1 MVFITPGGLSPKSTW
16 HLGSQKLAALRLGV
30 DRVEMLKH
38 AVFPV
43 FLGLSSIEDR
53 LKEMVIMAEIGL
65 SRVIYSAIG
74 LSPMLADHNRI
85 PSIWT
90 SAAATTGGFVS
101 QHRPRLRGPG

>member
-1 MVFITPGGLSPKSTW
+1 VFKPKE
-16 HLGSQKLAALRLGV
+16 GV
-30 DRVEMLKH
+30 DRVEMPKH

-65 SRVIYSAIG
+65 NRVIYGGIER
-74 LSPMLADHNRI
+74 SPILADHNRI
-85 PSIWT
+85 PWIWI

-101 QHRPRLRGPG
+101 QNRPLSPCFGQS